1 MIPPKLIALVIKE
14 LISAFKDPKT
24 RMAFIIPPLIQ
35 ILLYS
40 YAATLEVTNV
50 PIAVYNEDWGQ
61 ASRKLISHLERA
73 SAFSK
78 VIFLKSG
85 DELRDAIDS
94 QEVLVAIH
102 IGQDFSR
109 KLAAR
114 EQAPVQIILDGR
126 RSNSAQILNSYLNT
140 ILLQF
145 QADYM
150 LGVAQRPA
158 VSVAVDRSWYNPNRE
173 YRMAMVPALV
183 GTLTMTTVL
192 FVIVMSVARERE
204 LGTFEQLLVSPLLPI
219 EIIIGKAVP
228 GLIIGFGV
236 ATGICLIITLVFGI
250 PLTGSVFVLFAGLFV
265 FLLAIIGVALFIS
278 SLAST
283 QQQAMLGA
291 MVYMMPAMMLS
302 GFASPVQ
309 NMPGWLQPVALL
321 NPLTHFLV
329 IVRGVFLRDM
339 PMMLVAQRIWP
350 MLIIAICTLSAAT
363 WLFRRSLNG

>member
-1 MIPPKLIALVIKE
+1 
-14 LISAFKDPKT
+14 
-24 RMAFIIPPLIQ
+24 MAFIVPPMIQ
-35 ILLYS
+35 VFLYA

-61 ASRKLISHLERA
+61 ASRQLINRFERA

-78 VIFLKSG
+78 VITLNS
-85 DELRDAIDS
+85 DAEVRRAIDS
-94 QEVLVAIH
+94 QEVLIAVH

-109 KLAAR
+109 KLAAK

-126 RSNSAQILNSYLNT
+126 RSNSAQILNGYLTT
-140 ILLQF
+140 ILIQF
-145 QADYM
+145 AADYTI
-150 LGVAQRPA
+150 GEAAPPA
-158 VSVAVDRSWYNPNRE
+158 VSNAVDRSWYNPNRE
-173 YRMAMVPALV
+173 YRIAMIPALV
-183 GTLTMTTVL
+183 GTLSMTTVL

-204 LGTFEQLLVSPLLPI
+204 LGTFEQLLVSPLQPI

-228 GLIIGFGV
+228 GLIIGVTV
-236 ATGICLIITLVFGI
+236 ATAINIVVTQVFGI
-250 PLTGSVFVLFAGLFV
+250 PITGSIFVLYAGLIV
-265 FLLAIIGVALFIS
+265 FLLAIVGIALFIS

-302 GFASPVQ
+302 GFMSPVQ
-309 NMPGWLQPVALL
+309 NMPDWLQPVALL

-339 PMMLVAQRIWP
+339 PMVLVAQRIWP
-350 MLIIAICTLSAAT
+350 MLIIAIFTLTAAT
-363 WLFRRSLNG
+363 WLFRRRIG